1 MAVSAVSFLLGL
13 NVPGTGSVAM
23 TSSATD
29 VGTSP
34 TTVRARIGGGQNA
47 LRVFT
52 GAGLASE
59 RFFDVYV
66 SKNGGAAQKV
76 RMYRYLGRIF
86 RGNPGDTFAFATSD
100 GRTFNYAPLT
110 APANLTAPSGVT
122 GTANCDKATPTFWSP
137 SAAHVVLP
145 VLGSRLQLNADGT
158 ERVVFI
164 SEQAPDGTWTPARH
178 VWLPTATN
186 VIVQCN
192 YVNVAI
198 ANEAGATLSV
208 TAPTGS
214 TVGGASTTMSL
225 PMPTITGTTHNV
237 STGAQLA
244 TAIAAAVAGDAIV
257 GTGAVTLTG
266 EVTAASFVANQAAGR
281 KGYEGILI
289 RGVTDGDR
297 TSFVINGG
305 GFGWTI
311 NMPGA
316 GEQMTLYGY
325 LKDLTFDWGAN
336 AKLGSHGGGKYRH
349 QNVRVTG
356 GTGDTWDFNATN
368 YPIIVDALYCRV
380 DTSGDDCWNLS
391 GNATYNAASSLRF
404 VCCDGVTG
412 GNGSAA
418 SQCFTSHIGLAFEIE
433 GGLWSDAHTNVI
445 ANDAS
450 STPGYVRWARLSA
463 GTRQSGVVNGV
474 DLFGC
479 VWTDSHSQTDIACGF
494 SRVTTTLSGSTV
506 TLFRNS
512 MYLTNNVLAV
522 GVGRAAFNSLGGA
535 LMIGNIGAGNETIR
549 LGSAAGAVASTTV
562 LFNTFQ
568 GGNIGFSSQDVSNMP
583 STFKNNASRTMTT
596 SVNVVAG
603 GGGAVTG
610 DYNTLDATVSANYT
624 PGANDTQPVD
634 AALNTTS
641 WFPTAA
647 GNADGNG
654 DPTVVDYIG
663 DSDPWGFVR
672 IYHSGRCSR
681 GTRDNPGLYSGSGV
695 VLYPDYI

>member
-1 MAVSAVSFLLGL
+1 MAVSATSFLLGL

-29 VGTSP
+29 VGTTP

-52 GAGLASE
+52 GPGLASDTY
-59 RFFDVYV
+59 FDVYI
-66 SKNGGAAQKV
+66 SKNGAAAQKV
-76 RMYRYLGRIF
+76 RMYRYQGRILK
-86 RGNPGDTFAFATSD
+86 GNPGDTFAFGTSD
-100 GRTFNYAPLT
+100 GRTLYYAPLT
-110 APANLTAPSGVT
+110 APGNITAPSGVN
-122 GTANCDKATPTFWSP
+122 GTANADKATPTFWSP

-145 VLGSRLQLNADGT
+145 LTGSRFQLNADGT
-158 ERVVFI
+158 ERVIFI
-164 SEQAPDGTWTPARH
+164 SERAPDGTWTPPRW
-178 VWLPTATN
+178 VILPSATN
-186 VIVQCN
+186 VVVQCN
-192 YVNVAI
+192 YTNVAL

-214 TVGGASTTMSL
+214 TVGGASTTMTL
-225 PMPTITGTTHNV
+225 PMPTITGTSHVCT
-237 STGAQLA
+237 TGAQLA
-244 TAIAAAVAGDAIV
+244 TAIAAAVAGDEIV
-257 GTGAVTLTG
+257 ISGAVTLTG
-266 EVTAASFVANQAAGR
+266 EVTAASFTANQAAGR

-289 RGVTDGDR
+289 RGLTAGDR
-297 TSFVINGG
+297 TSGVINGG

-325 LKDLTFDWGAN
+325 MRDVTFDWGAN

-349 QNVRVTG
+349 LNVRATG
-356 GTGDTWDFNATN
+356 GTGDTWDYNATN
-368 YPIIVDALYCRV
+368 YPITVDALYCRV

-404 VCCDGVTG
+404 VCCDGVSG

-445 ANDAS
+445 ANDAA
-450 STPGYVRWARLSA
+450 STPGYVRWATLSA
-463 GTRQSGVVNGV
+463 GTRQSGVVNGIK
-474 DLFGC
+474 LFGC
-479 VWTDSHSQTDIACGF
+479 FWTDSHSQTDIAAQFC
-494 SRVTTTLSGSTV
+494 RVTTTLSGSTV
-506 TLFRNS
+506 TLFRNA
-512 MYLTNNVLAV
+512 LIVEDNVLAV
-522 GVGRAAFNSLGGA
+522 GVGRAIFNSVGA
-535 LMIGNIGAGNETIR
+535 GSLVGNIGAGNETIR
-549 LGSAAGAVASTTV
+549 LGSAGGAVASTTV
-562 LFNTFQ
+562 LFNSFHD
-568 GGNIGFSSQDVSNMP
+568 GNIGFSSQDVSNMP
-583 STFKNNASRTMTT
+583 SVFKNHASRVMTT

-603 GGGAVTG
+603 GGAAVTG
-610 DYNTLDATVSANYT
+610 NYNTLDATVSANYT

-647 GNADGNG
+647 GNCDGNG

-663 DSDPWGFVR
+663 GSDPWGFVR
-672 IYHSGRCSR
+672 IFHSGRCSR
-681 GTRDNPGLYSGSGV
+681 GTRENPGIYTGSGI